1 MRNPNARVP
10 LEFEPSCSGDR
21 YHIDYQPIIEDGC
34 IQLVECGRTDIQAF
48 IDSYADSCDMS
59 LILQRLSIGDTSVLN
74 SKTPMFGDFS
84 GFPSTLAGILNLKLE
99 AQRVFDKLDPAVR
112 DQFADFNDWLAA
124 SGSQEW
130 LSKMQGIPANNSVS
144 EDRSVLD
151 PVPEMEVSA

>member
-10 LEFEPSCSGDR
+10 LEFEPTCSGDR

-34 IQLVECGRTDIQAF
+34 IQLVECGRTDIQKV

-74 SKTPMFGDFS
+74 PKTPMFGDFTS
-84 GFPSTLAGILNLKLE
+84 LPSTLAGILNLKLE

-112 DQFADFNDWLAA
+112 DQFTDFNDWLAA

-130 LSKMQGIPANNSVS
+130 LTKMQVNPATNSVS
-144 EDRSVLD
+144 EESSGLN
-151 PVPEMEVSA
+151 PVAQEEVSA

>member
-10 LEFEPSCSGDR
+10 LEFEPTCSGDR
-21 YHIDYQPIIEDGC
+21 YHVDYQPIIEDGC
-34 IQLVECGRTDIQAF
+34 IQLVEAGRTDIQAL

-74 SKTPMFGDFS
+74 SKPPMFGDFTV
-84 GFPSTLAGILNLKLE
+84 FPSTLSGLLNLKLE

-112 DQFADFNDWLAA
+112 EQFVDFNDWLSA

-130 LSKMQGIPANNSVS
+130 LTKMQGNPANISVS
-144 EDRSVLD
+144 DDSSALDRV
-151 PVPEMEVSA
+151 VEEEVSA

>member
-10 LEFEPSCSGDR
+10 LEFEPTCSGDR

-34 IQLVECGRTDIQAF
+34 IQLVECGRTDIQAV
-48 IDSYADSCDMS
+48 IDSYADSCDMA

-74 SKTPMFGDFS
+74 PKIPMYGDFS
-84 GFPSTLAGILNLKLE
+84 ACPTSLAAILNLKIE

-112 DQFADFNDWLAA
+112 DQFDDFNSWLAA

-130 LSKMQGIPANNSVS
+130 LSKMQGNSANDSVVEES
-144 EDRSVLD
+144 SVLD
-151 PVPEMEVSA
+151 HVAEQEVPA

>member
-10 LEFEPSCSGDR
+10 LEFEPTCSGDR

-34 IQLVECGRTDIQAF
+34 IQLVEAGRTDIQAV

-74 SKTPMFGDFS
+74 SKTPMFGDFTA
-84 GFPSTLAGILNLKLE
+84 FPSTLAGILNLKLE

-112 DQFADFNDWLAA
+112 DQFSDFNDWLAS

-130 LSKMQGIPANNSVS
+130 LTKMQGNPANITVFEETSAM
-144 EDRSVLD
+144 DRAAV
-151 PVPEMEVSA
+151 EEVSV

>member
-10 LEFEPSCSGDR
+10 LEFEPTCSGDR
-21 YHIDYQPIIEDGC
+21 YHVDYQPIIEDGC
-34 IQLVECGRTDIQAF
+34 IQLVEAGRTDIQAV

-74 SKTPMFGDFS
+74 SKTPMFGDFTAC
-84 GFPSTLAGILNLKLE
+84 PSSLAGILNLKLE

-112 DQFADFNDWLAA
+112 DQFNDFNDWLAS

-130 LSKMQGIPANNSVS
+130 LSKMQGNPANIS
-144 EDRSVLD
+144 D
-151 PVPEMEVSA
+151 PVDGIPSDRVVVEEVSA